1 MAKEGKEEEEAM
13 QAAEESDTDTQAQ
26 AVVEGS
32 EGEAKEGVKKRKVR
46 KVVRRR
52 KTKKEK
58 EKPLTAA
65 IRLAVENGE
74 VGFGARK
81 GTRSSLLGKAKLFV
95 VASNAPGKVRD
106 EVSRYAAAS
115 GIPVI
120 TFEGSSIELGSV
132 CGKPFPVSVLS
143 VYDPKSSP
151 IMELIGSK

>member
-1 MAKEGKEEEEAM
+1 MAKEENEDKEAIE
-13 QAAEESDTDTQAQ
+13 AAEEATEDTEAENAAEET
-26 AVVEGS
+26 V
-32 EGEAKEGVKKRKVR
+32 GEAKEGVKKRKVR

-52 KTKKEK
+52 KSKKEK

-81 GTRSSLLGKAKLFV
+81 GTRASLLGKAKLFV
-95 VASNAPGKVRD
+95 IASNAPDKIRD
-106 EVSRYAAAS
+106 EVSKYATAS

-120 TFEGSSIELGSV
+120 TFEGSSLELGSV
-132 CGKPFPVSVLS
+132 CGKPFSVSVLS

-151 IMELIGSK
+151 IMDLIGK

>member
-1 MAKEGKEEEEAM
+1 MAQEEKEEQEAAEAVEESNEEAEAPGEE
-13 QAAEESDTDTQAQ
+13 AA
-26 AVVEGS
+26 
-32 EGEAKEGVKKRKVR
+32 GEAKEGVKKRKVR

-52 KTKKEK
+52 KSKKEK

-81 GTRSSLLGKAKLFV
+81 GTRASLLGKAKLFV
-95 VASNAPGKVRD
+95 IASNTPEKTRD

-120 TFEGSSIELGSV
+120 TFDGSSIELGSV

-143 VYDPKSSP
+143 IYDPKSSP
-151 IMELIGSK
+151 IMELISK